1 MQKQNSFRGNMYQS
15 YFDKFLNMTP
25 YLEINEDEWEYI
37 KKTFTVD
44 DIKESM
50 ATVAMTYPIPYN
62 DITEDDA
69 YRGYMDLKTIRW
81 NELLKDGEWFY
92 RSSNSKYELS
102 PMYFSK
108 SNVGNHA
115 SNYFQQENRWEA
127 NSIRSPG
134 PSKTWRTKK
143 TMITLMGSLFTL
155 KVPRIDKGTL
165 RGCLH
170 LRKYTCSQ
178 FRPNVAKAL
187 YDKFGSKTVLDFSM
201 GWGDRLAGF
210 YAGNTTEHYVGLD
223 PKADNHPLYKLQK
236 EFYTKHTSFFENTKS
251 SDFYIKPAEEFH
263 FTQYTE
269 YFDMVFTSPPYFN
282 VEHYSADETQSF
294 KRYKVID
301 TWNTDFLHKVLTN
314 LYPSV
319 KLNGIVAINISDV
332 FSTSGKGQK
341 RWLEITNPMN
351 DHLQSLGME
360 YIGAIGM
367 EMAKRPNSAGAGTV
381 FTGSAP
387 NEWSD
392 DTMSR
397 VQHATDKTFA
407 EPIWLWRKV

>member
-1 MQKQNSFRGNMYQS
+1 MYQP

-25 YLEINEDEWEYI
+25 YLEIGAEEWEYI
-37 KKTFTVD
+37 KKTFSVD
-44 DIKESM
+44 DVKESM

-62 DITEDDA
+62 ELTEEDA
-69 YRGYMDLKTIRW
+69 YNEYMDLKSVRW

-92 RSSNSKYELS
+92 RSNNSTYDLS
-102 PMYFSK
+102 PQYFSK
-108 SNVGNHA
+108 TNSGNAA

-134 PSKTWRTKK
+134 PAKTWRTKS
-143 TMITLMGSLFTL
+143 TMITLMGSLYTL
-155 KVPRIDKGTL
+155 KVSRIDKGIL

-178 FRPNVAKAL
+178 FRPSVAKAM
-187 YDKFGSKTVLDFSM
+187 YDKFQSKTVLDFSM

-223 PKADNHPLYKLQK
+223 PKADNHPLYDTQRN
-236 EFYTKHTSFFENTKS
+236 FYNKHTSFFEHDKS
-251 SDFYIKPAEEFH
+251 SEFHICPAEEFD
-263 FTQYTE
+263 FTQYSE

-282 VEHYSADETQSF
+282 VEHYSQDTTQSF
-294 KRYKVID
+294 KRYKLVEM
-301 TWNTDFLHKVLTN
+301 WNEQFLHKVLTN
-314 LYPSV
+314 IYPAV

-351 DHLQSLGME
+351 DHMKSLGME
-360 YIGAIGM
+360 YVGAIGM
-367 EMAKRPNSAGAGTV
+367 EMSKRPNSAGAGMV
-381 FTGSAP
+381 FQGSAP
-387 NEWSD
+387 NEWTD
-392 DTMSR
+392 DTMNR
-397 VQHATDKTFA
+397 VDNSIDKTFC